1 MPFYSG
7 LPSDCS
13 FDSSFS
19 WGKAVATYGPPSSG
33 THQGIRS
40 LAVGGL
46 LQKRSGRGTHGSCKR
61 GMNCTGVM
69 LRSPK
74 ILRISCCT
82 VEGAGD
88 LCLCPY
94 SFPLF
99 GYIIL
104 HEESNISCFNH
115 QKIQFKGR
123 ADGGRPVQ
131 KLHGHCRGL
140 QAQGDTG
147 SISPRIPQIPRD
159 SQCADVNC
167 CLKEAEAETPVFN
180 VS

>member
-19 WGKAVATYGPPSSG
+19 WGKAVATYGPASSG

-46 LQKRSGRGTHGSCKR
+46 LQRRSGRGTHGSCKG
-61 GMNCTGVM
+61 GMYCTGVM

-82 VEGAGD
+82 VEGEGD

-94 SFPLF
+94 SFPFLVTSF
-99 GYIIL
+99 YMKNPISLASTTNRSCMDTVEDSEHREIQGPSRPAFTKFLEIL
-104 HEESNISCFNH
+104 S
-115 QKIQFKGR
+115 
-123 ADGGRPVQ
+123 V
-131 KLHGHCRGL
+131 LM
-140 QAQGDTG
+140 
-147 SISPRIPQIPRD
+147 
-159 SQCADVNC
+159 
-167 CLKEAEAETPVFN
+167 
-180 VS
+180 